1 MQTHRLPYL
10 KTCLVIVSVLMFLWV
25 IIAEQKNSDC
35 SKNLCEVE
43 VGSPNQS
50 KKKRSQEKIKEIAPP
65 DNYENPNMNDY
76 ILYPPNLCM
85 QRNSSTQLDYLFV
98 IFSAPR
104 NFDRRNAIR
113 ETWAS
118 EIKKKSNSRTT
129 FLLAKT
135 ENDKVQHA
143 IESESYLHADII
155 QGTHIDHYR
164 NLTLKTKMMMRWVL
178 KHCPKVS
185 FLIKCDDDTFVNVE
199 ILLKVMQSKRTDAI
213 HGHLYANKRPYR
225 EPSSKWYV
233 SMEEYNGTEY
243 PPFLAGS
250 FYVLGGSTLRRL
262 YNASEQEPF
271 FWLEDV
277 FLTGFVAEKAGVN
290 RTHESSITDE
300 QFSPVCLALKRA
312 ASHNITAQAMRLFW
326 YLIHYSIIKC

>member
-1 MQTHRLPYL
+1 LVFLLQTDWTMQTHRVPYL
-10 KTCLVIVSVLMFLWV
+10 RMCLAIVSVLMLLWV
-25 IIAEQKNSDC
+25 IIAERKNKDC
-35 SKNLCEVE
+35 SKNLSDVE
-43 VGSPNQS
+43 VGSPNHN
-50 KKKRSQEKIKEIAPP
+50 KKKRGQEKTKIIAPP
-65 DNYENPNMNDY
+65 NNHESPNMKDY
-76 ILYPPNLCM
+76 ILHPASLCM
-85 QRNSSTQLDYLFV
+85 QKNSSTQLDYLFV
-98 IFSAPR
+98 IYSAPR

-118 EIKKKSNSRTT
+118 EIKEKSNSRTV

-135 ENDKVQHA
+135 ENDKVQRA

-164 NLTLKTKMMMRWVL
+164 NLTLKAKMMMRWVL

-233 SMEEYNGTEY
+233 SKEEYNGTEY
-243 PPFLAGS
+243 PPFVAGS
-250 FYVLGGSTLRRL
+250 FYVLGGSILRRL
-262 YNASEQEPF
+262 YDASEQEPF

-277 FLTGFVAEKAGVN
+277 FLTGFVAEKAGVI
-290 RTHESSITDE
+290 RTHESSI
-300 QFSPVCLALKRA
+300 
-312 ASHNITAQAMRLFW
+312 
-326 YLIHYSIIKC
+326 